1 VQSKTDNG
9 SVLHHKKPVVQG
21 GFQLVNQ

>member
-9 SVLHHKKPVVQG
+9 GVLHHKKPVAQR